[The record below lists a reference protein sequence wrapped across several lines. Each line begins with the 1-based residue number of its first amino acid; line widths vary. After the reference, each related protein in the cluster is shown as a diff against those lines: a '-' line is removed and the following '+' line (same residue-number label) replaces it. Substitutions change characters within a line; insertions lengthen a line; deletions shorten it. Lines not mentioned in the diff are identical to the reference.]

1 MQKTGGKSPLLAA
14 SPMKTSLKSPMK
26 TGGGNNSSPRRK
38 QGASPKRLSDIF
50 RFDREK

>member
-1 MQKTGGKSPLLAA
+1 MQKTGGKSPLLPA

-26 TGGGNNSSPRRK
+26 TSGMSPSPRRK
-38 QGASPKRLSDIF
+38 QAGASPKRLSDIF

>member
-14 SPMKTSLKSPMK
+14 SPLKTSLKSPMK
-26 TGGGNNSSPRRK
+26 TGGNNSSPRRK

-50 RFDREK
+50 RYDREK